1 MSLEKLLTEQVSNII
16 EPFLA
21 TYEEKI
27 KAYDSRV
34 NSILHLPLTPKQ
46 IAIIL
51 GYKTT
56 ASIDRLYELGSLTN
70 VSSNNT
76 RMATVAEVLELKFK
90 LTNK

>member
-34 NSILHLPLTPKQ
+34 N
-46 IAIIL
+46 
-51 GYKTT
+51 
-56 ASIDRLYELGSLTN
+56 
-70 VSSNNT
+70 
-76 RMATVAEVLELKFK
+76 
-90 LTNK
+90 

>member
-1 MSLEKLLTEQVSNII
+1 MSLEKILTEQVSNII

-46 IAIIL
+46 I
-51 GYKTT
+51 GPE
-56 ASIDRLYELGSLTN
+56 S
-70 VSSNNT
+70 
-76 RMATVAEVLELKFK
+76 
-90 LTNK
+90 